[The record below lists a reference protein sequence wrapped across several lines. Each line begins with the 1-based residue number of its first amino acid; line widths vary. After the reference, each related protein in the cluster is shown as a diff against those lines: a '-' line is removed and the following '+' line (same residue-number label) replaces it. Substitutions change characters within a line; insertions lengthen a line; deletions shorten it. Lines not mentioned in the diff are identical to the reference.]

1 MTVHLVPR
9 PPLSMPI
16 VSTGLLSSS
25 AAGIRRVPTCA
36 VVQAVAVVAMHSDET
51 PADTTGRHLP
61 TTNQDLVMYHSWMT
75 VY

>member
-1 MTVHLVPR
+1 MVAAEALVPR
-9 PPLSMPI
+9 
-16 VSTGLLSSS
+16 
-25 AAGIRRVPTCA
+25 
-36 VVQAVAVVAMHSDET
+36 SDEI